1 MASKKKV
8 LITGAGGFI
17 GSHLVEA
24 CVKRGFKVRAFVHY
38 NGRNSWGWLENSPV
52 LKSIEVVAGDI
63 RDYDSINTAMKG
75 CDTVFHLAALIGI
88 PYSYVSPLAYV
99 KTNIEGTYNVL
110 QSAKEFGVKDVI
122 VTSTSETYGTAQY
135 IPIDEKH
142 PAAAQSP
149 YAASKSAA
157 DQLAIS
163 YYRSFGLPVKI
174 ARPFNTYGP
183 RQSGRAIIPTI
194 ITQIAGNAKELK
206 LGNLFPTRDFTFV
219 DDIAAGFLA
228 LVEAKGLYGEAVNI
242 GSGMEISIGELAKL
256 IASLMKAKVGVVED
270 GVRVRCKG
278 SEVECLLCDN
288 RKMIASTDWRPR
300 YTLKKGLK
308 ETIAWLTAN
317 QKAYKARIYNV

>member
-24 CVKRGFKVRAFVHY
+24 CVKKGFKVRAFVRY
-38 NGRNSWGWLENSPV
+38 NGRNSWGWLETSPAV
-52 LKSIEVVAGDI
+52 RSIEVVAGDI
-63 RDYDSINTAMKG
+63 RDYDSINAAMKG

-110 QSAKEFGVKDVI
+110 QSAKEFGLKDV
-122 VTSTSETYGTAQY
+122 VVASSSETYGTAQY

-142 PAAAQSP
+142 PAVGQSP
-149 YAASKSAA
+149 YAASKAAA

-194 ITQIAGNAKELK
+194 ITQISTGVKEIK

-219 DDIAAGFLA
+219 RDTAAGFLA

-242 GSGMEISIGELAKL
+242 GTGMEISIGELAKL
-256 IASLMKAKVGVVED
+256 VGSLMKAKVHFVED
-270 GVRVRCKG
+270 KVRVRCKG
-278 SEVECLLCDN
+278 SEVERLLCDN
-288 RKMIASTDWRPR
+288 RKMIASTNWRPR
-300 YTLKKGLK
+300 HTLEKGLK
-308 ETIAWLTAN
+308 ETIAWLIAN